1 MVARSSGG
9 RKVVSSNLASP
20 TKETENNMLLKKR
33 GALTIQRIKDLCDY
47 GCIKSEN
54 TFDEGQIQPA
64 SLDLRLSKKCWQISA
79 SFLPGKNKTVNQKL
93 SILSTKEIDIEEG
106 KLLKRGC
113 IYIVELQEKLEL
125 PEDLSCIANAKSST
139 GRLDI
144 LTRLISDNSNC
155 FDTISAGYKGK
166 LYVEIAPIS
175 FSIIIKSGI
184 TLNQIR
190 FHYHQNILSDEELN
204 NLNRNN
210 SIVEDKSQIDNG
222 ITISVDLKVRGSKP
236 VGYKAKK
243 GAPAVNLSKLNYH
256 NVGDYWDRVTTTD
269 GSMILEP
276 GAFYI
281 LRSREYIVIPPHL
294 AAEMV
299 PYEVKMGEFRVHYA
313 GFFDPGFG
321 AQMTSEKEKSKA
333 VLEIRCHETP
343 FILEDKQVIGKLIYE
358 TLTEVPIEVYGKK
371 IRSNYQ
377 GQDLKLSKHFSC

>member
-1 MVARSSGG
+1 M
-9 RKVVSSNLASP
+9 SSNLASP

-33 GALTIQRIKDLCDY
+33 GALTIQRIKDLYAY

-64 SLDLRLSKKCWQISA
+64 SLDLRLSKRCWQISA

-125 PEDLSCIANAKSST
+125 PKELSCIANAKSST

-144 LTRLISDNSNC
+144 LTRLITDNSNC
-155 FDTISAGYKGK
+155 FDRIFSGYKGK

-184 TLNQIR
+184 TLNQLR
-190 FHYHQNILSDEELN
+190 FHYNQNILSDVELN
-204 NLNRNN
+204 TLNQKT
-210 SIVEDKSQIDNG
+210 SIVEEKSQIDNG
-222 ITISVDLKVRGSKP
+222 VTISVDLRVRGSKP
-236 VGYKAKK
+236 AGYKAKK
-243 GAPAVNLSKLNYH
+243 GAPPVNLSKLNYH
-256 NVGDYWDRVTTTD
+256 NVADYWDRVITTD

-377 GQDLKLSKHFSC
+377 GQDLKLSKHFTC

>member
-1 MVARSSGG
+1 
-9 RKVVSSNLASP
+9 
-20 TKETENNMLLKKR
+20 MLLKKR
-33 GALTIQRIKDLCDY
+33 GALTIQRIKDLWAHGY
-47 GCIKSEN
+47 IKSDKEP
-54 TFDEGQIQPA
+54 DDGQIQPA

-79 SFLPGKNKTVNQKL
+79 SFLPGKYKQVNQKL

-106 KLLKRGC
+106 KLLEKGC

-125 PEDLSCIANAKSST
+125 PEGLSGIANAKSST

-144 LTRLISDNSNC
+144 LTRLITDNSNC
-155 FDTISAGYKGK
+155 FDKISAGYKGK
-166 LYVEIAPIS
+166 IYVEIAPIS

-184 TLNQIR
+184 TLNQLR

-204 NLNRNN
+204 SLNQSN

-222 ITISVDLKVRGSKP
+222 VTISVDLKVRGSKP

-243 GAPAVNLSKLNYH
+243 GSPPVNLSKLNYH
-256 NVGDYWDRVTTTD
+256 NIEDYWDRVTTID

-281 LRSREYIVIPPHL
+281 LRSREYIVIPTHL

-321 AQMTSEKEKSKA
+321 VQMTSDKEKSKA
-333 VLEIRCHETP
+333 VLEVRCHETP
-343 FILEDKQVIGKLIYE
+343 FILEDNQVIGKLIYE
-358 TLTEVPIEVYGKK
+358 TLSEMPLEVYGKK
-371 IRSNYQ
+371 IKSNYQ